1 MVHGVQVGCYFSGL
15 KVSLP
20 LLCLSFSLSSL
31 FSSAAF
37 AWADVRVASVRK
49 TLSSPTVSLDQRSL
63 LRVSEDMRASLAPV
77 YAVSSDGEEVSELVG
92 LRDAQVWQAVD
103 LGRTISMERLG
114 VVVDIADRRVRDAE
128 MGVMGSRAILAYED
142 PVQKAL
148 VAVLAV
154 GRTLYSV
161 HRSGAAVSIVR
172 IGSVSE

>member
-1 MVHGVQVGCYFSGL
+1 MAHCVQVGRSFSGL

-20 LLCLSFSLSSL
+20 VFCSCFLLSSW
-31 FSSAAF
+31 FSGEAL

-49 TLSSPTVSLDQRSL
+49 SVASPAVSLDQKVL
-63 LRVSEDMRASLAPV
+63 VRVSEDMRASLAPV
-77 YAVSSDGEEVSELVG
+77 YAVSADGEEVSELVG

-114 VVVDIADRRVRDAE
+114 MAVDIADKRVRDAE

-142 PVQKAL
+142 AAQKAL

-161 HRSGAAVSIVR
+161 HRAGGAVSIVR
-172 IGSVSE
+172 IGSVNE